1 MTIEQYAPSIN
12 GGYFSSILLSIQ
24 TNIFRA
30 KSRTI
35 LLKLPEKLSP
45 HIHAHPMTRREGRKS
60 IFHAQFIT
68 CNICCRKIFNV
79 QTYFLQVNRSFIK
92 ILWSAPQFT
101 HRSERELHYINTKF
115 LCTDVQCTHCSVLPV
130 SLTLTEDL
138 YSKCLHGVYCF
149 VSFPLYRNCHP
160 CSFSI

>member
-1 MTIEQYAPSIN
+1 MNNTLHSIN